1 MTYHKLNIFIL
12 LGIVLSGMIACKKLV
27 LVDPPT
33 TQLVTTNVFT
43 NNSTAIAALTS
54 IYAQMSSLAQI
65 STLTGLSS
73 DELTN
78 YGVAPYASVY
88 NNSLIASDGNTLSAF
103 LWSPQ
108 YNYIYQANAIIEGLQ
123 NANGLSSSVKQQLIG
138 EAEFIRAFWH
148 FYLVNLYG
156 DIPIVT
162 STDYTVNIKSAP
174 SSKADVYKQIVTDLS
189 SAFDLLS
196 ANYVNATNNPTSER
210 VRPTKWAAAALLA
223 RVYLYTQDYEKAIMQ
238 ASIVIN
244 NTANFTLLSDL
255 NEVFKKNSR
264 ESIWQI
270 MPPGT
275 TGYNT
280 DEGRKFI
287 LTAPPD
293 AANGVSLSNQLTNV
307 FEIGDKR
314 KVNWIGT
321 FIDTVSNPNTTY
333 YYPFKYKIQTGSTIS
348 EYSTI
353 LRLAEQYLIRA
364 EAAVNIG
371 KLSDAINDLNI
382 IRNRAGLNNT
392 NALTQEA
399 LTSVIQHERQ
409 VELFTEGQR
418 WVDLKRTGN
427 IDNVMKTICPLK
439 GGVWSSYKQLYP
451 IPPADI
457 SNSANL
463 KQNTGY

>member
-1 MTYHKLNIFIL
+1 
-12 LGIVLSGMIACKKLV
+12 MIACKKLV
-27 LVDPPT
+27 LIDPPT

-43 NNSTAIAALTS
+43 NNSTATAALTS
-54 IYAQMSSLAQI
+54 IYAQMSSLSTI

-78 YGVAPYASVY
+78 YGVVPYTSVY
-88 NNSLIASDGNTLSAF
+88 SNSLIASDGNTLSVF

-108 YNYIYQANAIIEGLQ
+108 YNYIYQANAVIEGLQ
-123 NANGLSSSVKQQLIG
+123 NGNGISASVKQQLIG

-156 DIPIVT
+156 NIPIVT
-162 STDYTVNIKSAP
+162 STDYTVNIKAIR
-174 SSKADVYKQIVTDLS
+174 SSKADVYKQITADLS

-196 ANYVNATNNPTSER
+196 TNYVDATNNPTSER

-223 RVYLYTQDYEKAIMQ
+223 RAYLYTQDYEKAITQ

-244 NTANFTLLSDL
+244 NTANFTLLADL
-255 NEVFKKNSR
+255 NEVFLKNSR

-270 MPPGT
+270 MPPAT
-275 TGYNT
+275 RGYNT
-280 DEGRKFI
+280 DEGSSFI
-287 LTAPPD
+287 LTAPPNTS
-293 AANGVSLSNQLTNV
+293 NGVSLSSQLMNA
-307 FEIGDKR
+307 FELGDKR
-314 KVNWIGT
+314 KANWVGA
-321 FIDTVSNPNTTY
+321 FIDTVSSPNITY
-333 YYPFKYKIQTGSTIS
+333 YYPFKYKVQTGSTIS

-364 EAAVNIG
+364 EAATNIG
-371 KLSDAINDLNI
+371 KLSDAITDLNI

-392 NALTQEA
+392 NVLTKEA
-399 LTSVIQHERQ
+399 LNSAIQHERQ

-418 WVDLKRTGN
+418 WIDLKRTGN

-439 GGVWSSYKQLYP
+439 GGIWSSYKQLYP

-457 SNSANL
+457 TNSANL
-463 KQNTGY
+463 KQNAGY